1 MTETC
6 FYREESIMSQKVT
19 IKDVAREAGVS
30 VATVSYVV
38 NNRTDM
44 RISDKTRKKVLQVIN
59 LLNYTPNQSAKALA
73 TNRNHM
79 IALYLSPDVSI
90 LKNAEQLHFIHFLSK
105 FLHERNYDLIYLSEN
120 YTEKFDHADAI
131 VCYDISSDYFRKI
144 GDCNFIPLIAL
155 DCMIHDPLFFQINSD
170 YAKIKEEAAAF
181 FHGESFKLAILET
194 PNQERMTYLSSIFS
208 DICYLH
214 DFSDVADL
222 QGENLIVVEHT
233 LQTLLEKENHIYYAP
248 AISLAKE
255 EALLQSIE
263 YALQRI
269 PIEQHD
275 VLV

>member
-1 MTETC
+1 
-6 FYREESIMSQKVT
+6 MSQKCT

-38 NNRTDM
+38 NNRTDK
-44 RISDKTRKKVLQVIN
+44 RISETTKKKVLQVIN
-59 LLNYTPNQSAKALA
+59 LLDYTPNQSAKALA
-73 TNRNHM
+73 TSRNHM

-120 YTEKFDHADAI
+120 YTEKFDHAAAI
-131 VCYDISSDYFRKI
+131 NCYDISSDFFHKI

-155 DCMIHDPLFFQINSD
+155 DCMIDDPLFFQINSD
-170 YAKIKEEAAAF
+170 YTKLEQDASEF
-181 FHGESFKLAILET
+181 FQGKPFKLALLESC
-194 PNQERMTYLSSIFS
+194 NQEKKSYLSSIFS
-208 DICYLH
+208 DICYVH

-222 QGENLIVVEHT
+222 HGENLLVVDET
-233 LQTLLEKENHIYYAP
+233 LQTLLEKENKIYYAP
-248 AISLAKE
+248 AVSLAKA

-263 YALQRI
+263 YALQRV
-269 PIEQHD
+269 PIEQHK

>member
-1 MTETC
+1 MN
-6 FYREESIMSQKVT
+6 QKVT
-19 IKDVAREAGVS
+19 IRDVAREAGVS

-44 RISDKTRKKVLQVIN
+44 RISENTRKKVLQVIN

-144 GDCNFIPLIAL
+144 GDCNFIPLVAL

-170 YAKIKEEAAAF
+170 YKKIEKDATTF
-181 FHGESFKLAILET
+181 FHGKPFKLAILET
-194 PNQERMTYLSSIFS
+194 QNQERVTYLSSIFS

-222 QGENLIVVEHT
+222 QGENLVVVDNT
-233 LQTLLEKENHIYYAP
+233 LQTLLEKNNHVYYAP
-248 AISLAKE
+248 AISLAKA

-263 YALQRI
+263 YALQRV